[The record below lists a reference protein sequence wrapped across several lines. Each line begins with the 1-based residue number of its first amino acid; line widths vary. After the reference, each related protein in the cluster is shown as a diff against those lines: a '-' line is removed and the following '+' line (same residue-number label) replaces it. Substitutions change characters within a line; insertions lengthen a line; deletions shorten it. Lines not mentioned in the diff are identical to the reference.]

1 MGVSP
6 DNIQFSILEPGGY
19 TVSDRLITYY
29 TGFPSFF
36 NAPIKEGDQ
45 VQEGMLVVAGVPIDQ
60 GVVTSRGGARYGPR
74 GIREA
79 SMSIRGAYEVSSDQ
93 TLRDADG
100 DTWLR
105 PKQAANIADIG
116 DFHINPTDIR
126 DTTDTVIQGVGDI
139 VKRGGFPVILG
150 GDHYVA
156 YPGFAGFARG
166 MAERTS
172 NPRLGYL
179 HIDSHPDFRDRH
191 GVGGEYTHGTQ
202 VRRLSEDS
210 TISYKNMA
218 WVGLNGAVIDPAQHR
233 IFDSGGM
240 KVMSANVVREQG
252 PAEVVRRAM
261 EVVGDGT
268 DGVYVSIDIDV
279 VDGSQSP
286 GTGSLVFSGITTGEL
301 LGITEALSGYDV
313 IGAVDMCEVSPPLD
327 PTGRTIALAARALV
341 SLLTPDLLDKVDV
354 D

>member
-1 MGVSP
+1 MS
-6 DNIQFSILEPGGY
+6 N
-19 TVSDRLITYY
+19 RLITYY

-36 NAPIKEGDQ
+36 NAPIKEGNQ
-45 VQEGMLVVAGVPIDQ
+45 VQEGMVVVAGVPIDQ
-60 GVVTSRGGARYGPR
+60 GMVLTRSGARFGPR

-79 SMSIRGAYEVSSDQ
+79 SMSMRGSYEVSSEQ
-93 TLRDADG
+93 TLREPDSDV
-100 DTWLR
+100 WLR
-105 PKQAANIADIG
+105 PKEAPNIADIG

-166 MAERTS
+166 MAERSS

-179 HIDSHPDFRDRH
+179 HIDSHPDFRDNH
-191 GVGGEYTHGTQ
+191 GVGGKYTHGTQ

-210 TISYKNMA
+210 TITYKNMA
-218 WVGLNGAVIDPAQHR
+218 WIGLNGSVIDPAQHR

-286 GTGSLVFSGITTGEL
+286 GTGSLVFSGITTAEL
-301 LGITEALSGYDV
+301 LGITEALNGYDV

-341 SLLTPDLLDKVDV
+341 SLLTPRLLDKVDV